1 MYRKLIITDY
11 TAVAVHV
18 FSIEYEKYTD
28 GTDFDIN
35 LALDDIN
42 EEYDLYLS
50 ESSIDWMLGYDD
62 TEIIIH

>member
-28 GTDFDIN
+28 DSDFDIY

-42 EEYDLYLS
+42 EEYDLHLS